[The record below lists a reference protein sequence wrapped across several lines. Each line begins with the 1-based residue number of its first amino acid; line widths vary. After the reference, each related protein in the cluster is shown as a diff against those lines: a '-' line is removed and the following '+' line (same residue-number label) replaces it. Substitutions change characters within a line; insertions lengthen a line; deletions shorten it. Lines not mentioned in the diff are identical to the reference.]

1 MHWRS
6 VRRHWRTV
14 RRIPCMV
21 RHYRTVHHMRWIVRQ
36 DRSDTCNMQM
46 LCCPSHTSLGPTRQ
60 HPLSHSNTSP
70 QHPLPLPPS
79 FSHLET
85 RKQRRREREKKGEEK
100 KRRRREGGGRPP
112 PRPPL
117 LEIVGGGLPH
127 ALTSP
132 ELDKKLFPKPSSS
145 SSSFGGPKVDLPP
158 QASPSRAAAVGD
170 RP

>member
-1 MHWRS
+1 VSIVTGGLSVESLARS
-6 VRRHWRTV
+6 RNTRLSVTCGGLSV
-14 RRIPCMV
+14 KIAATPVTCKCCA
-21 RHYRTVHHMRWIVRQ
+21 VHPTPLWAPLV
-36 DRSDTCNMQM
+36 ST
-46 LCCPSHTSLGPTRQ
+46 LSHTATPAHQ
-60 HPLSHSNTSP
+60 HR
-70 QHPLPLPPS
+70 LPLPPS

-117 LEIVGGGLPH
+117 LEIVGGGLPR

-158 QASPSRAAAVGD
+158 QASPSHAAAVGD